1 MLERQTDELESFLA
15 TTNIFPI
22 LIPKASDALLGIDSS
37 YEILQELARQNL
49 AIEVYAPDEATAY
62 VYHSLLRQLTRTRLH
77 EREQDSFEE
86 LGTRAGDQL
95 RERGHW
101 EEALD
106 IFSDVDAYLPA
117 ADFLVVV
124 SETMAADKQWKKLA
138 SIVDLLPKSVITSVP
153 ELAIR
158 RAQAAAEEGD
168 LVYALDEVMG
178 QKEREDFAR
187 HMPWASLEQSN
198 IKLHQSD
205 TREAQSLIVEAQH
218 LMETQDTD
226 PAIVAH
232 AHHSLGISY
241 AMSRQFTEARAC
253 LETGLAVCANN
264 SGLSRKSAK
273 ISSDLGTLMAD
284 NGNSRFAKIQF
295 ERTAQTNHDIGDD
308 VGRIVA
314 LNNLVYAYF
323 LLAQLPEA
331 IKVLHESINESTGLN
346 FIRDEAYA
354 QVTLGDVYA
363 AQRQYDKAVEA
374 YTQGNRLGKKC
385 DERRIQAFALD
396 GLARCAADSGQI
408 RWARP
413 QLDEGT
419 ILVQEADSSWQH
431 GVTMV
436 SRAIIDIKSDE
447 IDRAL
452 NNLDDALAHFE
463 GESADL
469 VECRT
474 RLYKSLAL
482 QSRGDTELVNAEL
495 ERMAEIL
502 GVEGRDP
509 YFLVSDIA
517 RTPQLREMVCHLP
530 WLELVSENLGMQV
543 DHVLSAIGQ
552 VEQDRQ
558 FTRMQW
564 QGDSVER
571 LAGQTGQGTFL
582 PFGVSRQ
589 AGTKDEIIAALW
601 SEDDVTRA
609 ESGLKFNLLRARRAL
624 SQDSIAYEGGKYRL
638 DPHSDFEFDVTRFG
652 DLLRAADRLSED
664 AALKPRYIE
673 QAVNLY
679 SGDFLPEFYSELCE
693 E

>member
-1 MLERQTDELESFLA
+1 MIMALQGSEIRPERNAGSEMFPECLAEEMLERQTDELEFFLV
-15 TTNIFPI
+15 TTSIFPI

-49 AIEVYAPDEATAY
+49 AIEVSAPDEATAY

-295 ERTAQTNHDIGDD
+295 ERAAQTNHDIGDD
-308 VGRIVA
+308 VGRIIA
-314 LNNLVYAYF
+314 L
-323 LLAQLPEA
+323 
-331 IKVLHESINESTGLN
+331 INW
-346 FIRDEAYA
+346 
-354 QVTLGDVYA
+354 VTPTSSWLSCLKPL
-363 AQRQYDKAVEA
+363 RFCM
-374 YTQGNRLGKKC
+374 NRLMN
-385 DERRIQAFALD
+385 QP
-396 GLARCAADSGQI
+396 GLISYAT
-408 RWARP
+408 RP
-413 QLDEGT
+413 
-419 ILVQEADSSWQH
+419 
-431 GVTMV
+431 M
-436 SRAIIDIKSDE
+436 
-447 IDRAL
+447 
-452 NNLDDALAHFE
+452 
-463 GESADL
+463 
-469 VECRT
+469 
-474 RLYKSLAL
+474 
-482 QSRGDTELVNAEL
+482 
-495 ERMAEIL
+495 
-502 GVEGRDP
+502 
-509 YFLVSDIA
+509 
-517 RTPQLREMVCHLP
+517 LR
-530 WLELVSENLGMQV
+530 
-543 DHVLSAIGQ
+543 
-552 VEQDRQ
+552 
-558 FTRMQW
+558 
-564 QGDSVER
+564 
-571 LAGQTGQGTFL
+571 
-582 PFGVSRQ
+582 
-589 AGTKDEIIAALW
+589 
-601 SEDDVTRA
+601 
-609 ESGLKFNLLRARRAL
+609 
-624 SQDSIAYEGGKYRL
+624 
-638 DPHSDFEFDVTRFG
+638 
-652 DLLRAADRLSED
+652 
-664 AALKPRYIE
+664 
-673 QAVNLY
+673 
-679 SGDFLPEFYSELCE
+679 
-693 E
+693 